1 MDAKLRVEKK
11 RNPKATAPKPNL
23 PLDYTTHDHP
33 VTEFPV
39 TEFRGQSTDQPSD
52 ASACRI
58 FSTERATEYIFFKT
72 RTNFPSVYLNLLFF
86 FVKYWVYR
94 VLPSFFLQ
102 LLSGVFAEV

>member
-58 FSTERATEYIFFKT
+58 FSTERATEYIFF
-72 RTNFPSVYLNLLFF
+72 
-86 FVKYWVYR
+86 
-94 VLPSFFLQ
+94 
-102 LLSGVFAEV
+102 